1 MAPPRY
7 VPPHKRGARR
17 AAAAGGGMEPE
28 EEIAEEEVG
37 EQRRLGTARRVSA
50 RTPRADSFP
59 CRREVRIATVAGFF
73 PAEEECWETD
83 SESDG
88 WVTDD

>member
-1 MAPPRY
+1 MAPLRY

-50 RTPRADSFP
+50 RTPRADSIRP
-59 CRREVRIATVAGFF
+59 REVRFATVRGFWQGV
-73 PAEEECWETD
+73 ECWKET
-83 SESDG
+83 EF
-88 WVTDD
+88 VVA